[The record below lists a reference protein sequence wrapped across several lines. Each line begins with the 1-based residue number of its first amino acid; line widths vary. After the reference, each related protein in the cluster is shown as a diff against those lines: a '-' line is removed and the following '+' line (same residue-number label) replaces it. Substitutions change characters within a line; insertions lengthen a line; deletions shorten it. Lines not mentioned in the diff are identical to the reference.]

1 MDFKHGSTIA
11 SVWSDEKARTP
22 EMYLDITDLQAFYSS
37 PLGRTSGALIRR
49 RLREAWPNLN
59 NYSYVCIG
67 YAPPVLRGVGHG
79 LALMPGQQGVSHWP
93 AGQANR
99 AVLVEDL
106 SLPLADASVDRL
118 VLFHALEHTPNP
130 GQLLR
135 EVWRV
140 LTPEGRVMAILPN
153 RRSLWAL
160 MERTP
165 FGHGRPYSVGQAS
178 RLLSEKLFYPES
190 WRGALYC
197 PPLGKGVGVR
207 ARHWLETPVGRVA
220 PALAGVI
227 LVEAS
232 KSVEARIDGTAT
244 APALAYARA

>member
-1 MDFKHGSTIA
+1 
-11 SVWSDEKARTP
+11 
-22 EMYLDITDLQAFYSS
+22 MYLDITDLQAFYST

-59 NYSYVCIG
+59 SFSCVCIG
-67 YAPPVLRGVGHG
+67 YAPPVLRGVAHG

-93 AGQANR
+93 ADQANR
-99 AVLVEDL
+99 AALIEDL

-118 VLFHALEHTPNP
+118 ILLHALEHTTDP
-130 GQLLR
+130 GRLLR

-140 LTPEGRVMAILPN
+140 LAPEGRVMAILPH

-178 RLLSEKLFYPES
+178 RLLSQRMFDPVG
-190 WRGALYC
+190 WRGALYW
-197 PPLGKGVGVR
+197 PPLGKRAGVR
-207 ARHWLETPVGRVA
+207 SVQWSERPGGRFA

-227 LVEAS
+227 LVEAV
-232 KSVEARIDGTAT
+232 KSVEARIDATAA